1 MDTKSGAVILDQTI
15 EHLDDLTS
23 LISFVEEKL
32 ETYVK
37 LQIILLGFTDEKHV
51 IKDEVEEPVIVPFVV
66 KTEYHSEEESSDG
79 EHYTHDDYAPVRKKR
94 KRIADTD
101 DDYKP
106 EKWHKRTLKT
116 PNVQPK
122 KKPKSDNEEEKEFAE
137 SLKGDPEDPGFRLV
151 GHTEVEDRNGVN
163 GDDGSN
169 SASSDSKSQSVK
181 CSECPRQFTQY
192 CNMYK
197 HVRQVHGVEP
207 TVRPSGSLA
216 PSHKFNKENYKKK
229 GPKKGT
235 KYKKKDFDKDGD
247 FICDDCG
254 ETCHGYITFK
264 KHRAKHLHADK
275 VRELQCPFCLET
287 LNMTHK
293 QYSRHKYNCEAQLAT
308 GAEHMC
314 ENCGKAFPT
323 YRKMK
328 THHGFCSGK
337 YKGNYPAKKI
347 PCPYEGCSYEA
358 HGKSH
363 LDNHINKVHLNLPIT
378 QDFVCPTC
386 GAAYNK
392 KAHLNMHIKAIHLNI
407 KPHVCD
413 TCGKSF
419 AKKQILKE
427 HQEIH
432 SGVLRHKCH
441 WCDKAYNNNGSK
453 WNHMR
458 SCSFN
463 PDKL

>member
-51 IKDEVEEPVIVPFVV
+51 IKDELEEPVIVPFVV

-122 KKPKSDNEEEKEFAE
+122 KKPKSDNEEEKELAE

-151 GHTEVEDRNGVN
+151 GHTEVEDQNGVN
-163 GDDGSN
+163 GDDGS
-169 SASSDSKSQSVK
+169 
-181 CSECPRQFTQY
+181 
-192 CNMYK
+192 
-197 HVRQVHGVEP
+197 
-207 TVRPSGSLA
+207 
-216 PSHKFNKENYKKK
+216 KKK

-235 KYKKKDFDKDGD
+235 KYKKKDFDGD
-247 FICDDCG
+247 IICDDCG

-264 KHRAKHLHADK
+264 RHRAKHLHVDK

-287 LNMTHK
+287 LNMTH
-293 QYSRHKYNCEAQLAT
+293 QEYSRHKYNCEAQLAT

-363 LDNHINKVHLNLPIT
+363 LDNHINKIHLNLPIT

-392 KAHLNMHIKAIHLNI
+392 KTHLNMHIKAIHLNI

-413 TCGKSF
+413 TCGKAF
-419 AKKQILKE
+419 AKKQRLKE
-427 HQEIH
+427 HVE
-432 SGVLRHKCH
+432 GVHEGILKHKCP
-441 WCDKAYNNNGSK
+441 WCGKAYNANGSK
-453 WNHMR
+453 WHHMKT
-458 SCSFN
+458 CSYN
-463 PDKL
+463 PDKQHL